1 LLRSRRSPCRGKSR
15 KNAGR
20 DWIQFAP
27 DWIQSIMA
35 SNGAQLRG
43 RRNRFRR
50 QSGRNRKTAVSDASI
65 APQTPVRMSMTFRLR
80 MVAVSI
86 AMIAGGAM
94 LVAQAPDFKR
104 VTDAILQNPDP
115 SDWINYRR
123 TQDAWG
129 YSPLNQITTRN
140 VNQLQLAWSWTL
152 GAGISEPTPLV
163 YNGVMYLPNPN
174 GLVQALDAATGE
186 LMWEFNRESPRRGY
200 GMMRS
205 LAIYDDKI
213 YVPTRDAHVIALNA
227 RTGNVVWDHT
237 VADATKGYHYTSGPL
252 IVKGKV
258 VVGMQGCQ
266 TYKDD
271 VCFISAYDAQTG
283 AELWR

>member
-1 LLRSRRSPCRGKSR
+1 
-15 KNAGR
+15 
-20 DWIQFAP
+20 
-27 DWIQSIMA
+27 
-35 SNGAQLRG
+35 
-43 RRNRFRR
+43 
-50 QSGRNRKTAVSDASI
+50 
-65 APQTPVRMSMTFRLR
+65 MTFRLR

-283 AELWR
+283 T